1 VKAVLFDSLGT
12 LLELRPVPPRLREE
26 LARHGLEV
34 SEAAAARAFAAEV
47 DYYLEHH
54 LEGRDAAS
62 LDRLRDHCAAVA
74 AKALGVGRDQIG
86 AVRSALL
93 AAISFEAFPEAPGTL
108 HSLRAAAL
116 RIVVASNWDCS
127 LHAALADAGL
137 DELVDAV
144 VASAEVG
151 AAKPARALFDAA
163 LEAAGCDATDAVF
176 VGDSMERDVA
186 GAQAAGI
193 EAILLA
199 RSGAADSPH
208 PAGGRPFA
216 VARSLD
222 EALSLILAR
231 G

>member
-1 VKAVLFDSLGT
+1 MKAVLLDSLGT
-12 LLELRPVPPRLREE
+12 LLELRPVPPRLREG
-26 LARHGLEV
+26 LARRGLDV
-34 SEAAAARAFAAEV
+34 SEADAARGFAAEV

-62 LDRLRDHCAAVA
+62 LDRLRDDCAAVA
-74 AKALGVGRDQIG
+74 AKALGVGRDRVG

-93 AAISFEAFPEAPGTL
+93 AAISFEAFPEVPATL
-108 HSLRAAAL
+108 RSLRAAGL

-127 LHAALADAGL
+127 LHTALADAGL
-137 DELVDAV
+137 GDLVDAV

-151 AAKPARALFDAA
+151 AAKPACGVFDAA
-163 LEAAGCDATDAVF
+163 LEAAGCDAAEAVF

-199 RSGAADSPH
+199 RSGAVGSQH
-208 PAGGRPFA
+208 QVGSRPLA